1 MQLPGPLSN
10 SSLKKIKKSASQK
23 NSYISGNEPFC
34 PPPKKKKNFIK
45 PFYTLNNRMLEQP
58 YYLMAAQASNF
69 LIHPY
74 SQTQSFRTA
83 LTPSKNIFSKLFSQK
98 LHFQNRSQK

>member
-1 MQLPGPLSN
+1 MNLS
-10 SSLKKIKKSASQK
+10 
-23 NSYISGNEPFC
+23 GGGGGGGGGGG
-34 PPPKKKKNFIK
+34 
-45 PFYTLNNRMLEQP
+45 MLEQP

-83 LTPSKNIFSKLFSQK
+83 LIPSKNIFSKLFSQK